1 MEAKRYIGIDL
12 HRDCF
17 TACVRLENGREYL
30 KRWKLEE
37 MPKFADKLRPS
48 DQVAVEMTGNT
59 RLFHD
64 QVRPLVDRVVA
75 VNPTQFK
82 VITHSVKKTDPNDAR
97 WRC

>member
-1 MEAKRYIGIDL
+1 MEAKRFIGIDL

-30 KRWKLEE
+30 RKWKLED
-37 MPKFADKLRPS
+37 MPTFAGKLRPA
-48 DQVAVEMTGNT
+48 DPA
-59 RLFHD
+59 
-64 QVRPLVDRVVA
+64 A

-97 WRC
+97 LPALYLAKDLLAGGADER